1 MTLQLYTH
9 PMSPCSQ
16 KVRIVL
22 AEKGLTWDKIDINLP
37 GKENLS
43 PDYLKL
49 NPLGVVPT
57 LVEDGR
63 PVIESSIICEYL
75 EERFP
80 DPRLR
85 PTDAWQTARM
95 RLWMKHIDNKVHP
108 SCGAL
113 QWPLVMADKL
123 KLLSVEEQDK
133 IIDKVPE
140 KPRRERQRRLLKQ
153 GYDAPDVVE
162 AVGVYEKTIRDLDEL
177 LADQAWIAGDQFSL
191 ADAAMAPYF
200 QTPYQFGWSDWYNS
214 RRNVAGWYNRVR
226 ERGSYQAAV
235 ADDFSAD
242 KLADLNQRGEPAWIK
257 IQSIIETMGAQAA

>member
-1 MTLQLYTH
+1 MAIQLYTH

-22 AEKGLTWDKIDINLP
+22 AEKGLPWEKIDVDLQ
-37 GKENLS
+37 GKANLS
-43 PDYLKL
+43 ADYLAL

-75 EERFP
+75 EDRFP
-80 DPRLR
+80 TPRLR
-85 PTDAWQTARM
+85 PVDPYQVAQM
-95 RLWMKHIDNKVHP
+95 RYWMKHIDNKLHP

-123 KLLSVEEQDK
+123 KALSTEEQDRV
-133 IIDKVPE
+133 IDQVPE

-153 GYDAPDVVE
+153 GYDAPDVVD
-162 AVGVYEKTIRDLDEL
+162 AVAVYDKTFRDLDNL
-177 LADQAWIAGDQFSL
+177 LKSQAWIAGEEFSL

-200 QTPYQFGWSDWYNS
+200 QTPFQFGWSDWYE
-214 RRNVAGWYNRVR
+214 RTDNVAKWYARCR
-226 ERGSYQAAV
+226 ARDSYQSAV
-235 ADDFSAD
+235 ADDFTAE
-242 KLADLNQRGEPAWIK
+242 KLAELGARGAPAWQK
-257 IQSIIETMGAQAA
+257 IQSLLADKADAAA